1 MSWRAGERPARALA
15 VVLSGMFGAYAG
27 LYLIAALGR
36 SGPFRFGDF
45 FALWSYG
52 RILAAHPAT
61 ELYDPVLLKARQVA
75 LGMAAS
81 GSNPFPYPPSFLP
94 VVWPL
99 GGFSY
104 DTALAGFMAV
114 TVGLYALAVAAAGRP
129 RLPLAL
135 LAVIL
140 PTSTVTLIAGQAGFL
155 TGALLLGG
163 MALLPTRQIAGGV
176 LLGLLACKPQ
186 LGPLVP
192 VALIAARQWR
202 ALAAGAATVLL
213 TALATSAAFGWHI
226 WADWLAYLP
235 DYEAQF
241 QRESGDLL
249 PIMPTLTANLRMLG
263 VAPVPTRLAQAAAAG
278 LAALWVWRAYRG
290 QGPTPR
296 GLLVLA
302 SATLLATPHAFIY
315 DMPALGGAVLLFA
328 ADRVRQAGVFSTAEV
343 FALTLALVLPV
354 LMLKLGAG
362 VPLSTACL
370 LPLVAVLV
378 AHLPP
383 AAAPAVTRARPAG
396 RS

>member
-1 MSWRAGERPARALA
+1 MVLA
-15 VVLSGMFGAYAG
+15 GMFGAYAG
-27 LYLIAALGR
+27 LYLVAALGR
-36 SGPFRFGDF
+36 AGPFRFGDF

-52 RILAAHPAT
+52 RILTAHPAA

-104 DTALAGFMAV
+104 DTAFAGFMAV
-114 TVGLYALAVAAAGRP
+114 TVGLYALVVAASGRP
-129 RLPLAL
+129 RVPLAL

-163 MALLPTRQIAGGV
+163 MALLPARQIAGGV

-186 LGPLVP
+186 LGLLVP

-202 ALAAGAATVLL
+202 ALAAAVVTVLL

-226 WADWLAYLP
+226 WADWVPYLP
-235 DYEAQF
+235 DYAAQF
-241 QRESGDLL
+241 ERETGDLL

-263 VAPVPTRLAQAAAAG
+263 VAPPATRLAQAAAAG

-290 QGPTPR
+290 RGPTPS

-302 SATLLATPHAFIY
+302 TATLLATPHAFIY

-328 ADRVRQAGVFSTAEV
+328 ADRTRRAGAFSTAEV

-354 LMLKLGAG
+354 LMLKIGDG
-362 VPLSTACL
+362 VPISTACL
-370 LPLVAVLV
+370 LPLVGVLL
-378 AHLPP
+378 AHPPP
-383 AAAPAVTRARPAG
+383 AATPGPPALH
-396 RS
+396 S